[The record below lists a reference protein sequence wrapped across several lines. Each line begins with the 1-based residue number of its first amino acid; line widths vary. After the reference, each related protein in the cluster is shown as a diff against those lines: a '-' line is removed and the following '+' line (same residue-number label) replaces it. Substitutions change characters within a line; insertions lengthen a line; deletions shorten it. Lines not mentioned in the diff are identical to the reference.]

1 MPTEYE
7 GKGNDYMKAPVE
19 ERFEIKDRKAIWK
32 NRSEHGEQSVTGE
45 HSMSRLIHRQNLRV
59 CLRVLWSKRLVTS
72 CHFCQP
78 AKQALS
84 ISARIAGSET

>member
-1 MPTEYE
+1 VPTEYE

-19 ERFEIKDRKAIWK
+19 ERFEIKNRKAIWK

-45 HSMSRLIHRQNLRV
+45 AFYVPANPPPEFTCVLARALVKAPGHELPLLPAGEASM
-59 CLRVLWSKRLVTS
+59 
-72 CHFCQP
+72 
-78 AKQALS
+78 S